1 MISRVIFTLALLW
14 SIFSLPWWG
23 SLALA
28 IVALW
33 QFKYYYELVLV
44 ALLFDWWYGFFLL
57 WPFFVR
63 LPLTVISLMLV
74 VLAPE
79 IKSRIMVSS

>member
-28 IVALW
+28 LVAL
-33 QFKYYYELVLV
+33 
-44 ALLFDWWYGFFLL
+44 LLFDWWYGFFLL